1 MEETKELRF
10 KKDVY
15 KNRCGFDNNG
25 GTSGKREIEDW
36 VKKLLV
42 EEVAWINDWTGTV
55 KKDSERRTSNMII

>member
-1 MEETKELRF
+1 MH
-10 KKDVY
+10 
-15 KNRCGFDNNG
+15 RCGFDNKD

>member
-36 VKKLLV
+36 VKKVLV
-42 EEVAWINDWTGTV
+42 EVAWINHWTGTV
-55 KKDSERRTSNMII
+55 EKDSERRMSNMII